1 MVLKMYK
8 GIFALVSL
16 ACILLV
22 DLPKSAG
29 DNHVIVSKCSE
40 DMKMEKD
47 MMCAHTFLREMKNG
61 TANCSHELMNFMGCI
76 RNFTLDQCYG
86 DYLKTHH
93 SMMEPMRRMADMK
106 ARIHNFGRLMCGM
119 DGNGY
124 NVTGLPKNITD
135 LLKCKKE
142 FYDNGKVCA
151 KPFHDK
157 FKAKAKPEDLCKYFM
172 KAKECQVDLMKKHC
186 APSKPHKPDP
196 FNPFCPGEK
205 DPSSHAGAGKLNTG
219 VALVFVGLAL
229 HFLS

>member
-1 MVLKMYK
+1 MNKPSLENKISAILDSLTK
-8 GIFALVSL
+8 TIFF
-16 ACILLV
+16 
-22 DLPKSAG
+22 
-29 DNHVIVSKCSE
+29 H
-40 DMKMEKD
+40 
-47 MMCAHTFLREMKNG
+47 FF
-61 TANCSHELMNFMGCI
+61 SHELMNFMGCI

-142 FYDNGKVCA
+142 FYDNGKDCA

-157 FKAKAKPEDLCKYFM
+157 FKAKAKPEDLCK
-172 KAKECQVDLMKKHC
+172 
-186 APSKPHKPDP
+186 
-196 FNPFCPGEK
+196 
-205 DPSSHAGAGKLNTG
+205 
-219 VALVFVGLAL
+219 
-229 HFLS
+229 